1 MKSNNIRSLRES
13 KGISIR
19 DLEKLTG
26 ISRANLS
33 RVERG
38 RLELYAGWK
47 ARIETALGSEVQ
59 EFGEEF
65 TRKSD

>member
-1 MKSNNIRSLRES
+1 MKSNNIRDLRQS

-19 DLEKLTG
+19 DLEKLTK

-38 RLELYAGWK
+38 RMELYAGWK
-47 ARIETALGSEVQ
+47 TRIEAVLGEEVK
-59 EFGEEF
+59 EYGEEF
-65 TRKSD
+65 VPPSN